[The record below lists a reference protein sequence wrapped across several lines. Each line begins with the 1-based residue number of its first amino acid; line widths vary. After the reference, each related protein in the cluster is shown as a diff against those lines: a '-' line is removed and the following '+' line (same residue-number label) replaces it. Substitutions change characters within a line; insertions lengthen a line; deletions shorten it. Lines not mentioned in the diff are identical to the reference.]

1 MFFDA
6 FVGKSGTVIFKAKFA
21 DFLGKRYASRT
32 NHSPRGT
39 SVQEK
44 ENVAINYSFD
54 NLGSPVKI
62 RGQLNS

>member
-6 FVGKSGTVIFKAKFA
+6 FVGKSGTVIFKGKFA
-21 DFLGKRYASRT
+21 DFLENGTASRT

-39 SVQEK
+39 SV
-44 ENVAINYSFD
+44 ATNYSFD

-62 RGQLNS
+62 RG